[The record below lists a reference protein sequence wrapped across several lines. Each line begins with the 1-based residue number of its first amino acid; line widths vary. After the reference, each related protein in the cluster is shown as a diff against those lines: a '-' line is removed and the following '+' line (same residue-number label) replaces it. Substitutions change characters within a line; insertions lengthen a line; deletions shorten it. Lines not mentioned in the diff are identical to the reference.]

1 MNTQEN
7 AVTKVIKDLYA
18 SLVNLVGFII
28 SHTSDQLAD
37 IAIRALPILIPVPN
51 AIGIYFVSQS
61 ALGFSDHQALA
72 FALAIECALFGLSE
86 VVLMMFDGLQDNEAV
101 YRWPFRLSVGVATL
115 TMILIILIVYWLETA
130 HPILA
135 VLPLFSAAGAA
146 ALALRRWD
154 IRNKNR
160 QADELA
166 TARSVNVHLE
176 QALGTIEAERQ
187 AERDRV
193 NAERQAERERMNAD
207 RQAEVERL
215 NELRIEN
222 ARLAE
227 RASAQANAATP
238 GTNAKANTQAD
249 TDQRRRIVLDY
260 YRDNPGVSY
269 QAAAN
274 DLGIGKTTVYNA
286 VQFWEKAGTIH
297 VNGNGVEVVK

>member
-18 SLVNLVGFII
+18 SLVNLVGFVI

-51 AIGIYFVSQS
+51 AIGIYFVSQT

-101 YRWPFRLSVGVATL
+101 YRWPFRLSVAVATI

-135 VLPLFSAAGAA
+135 VLPLFSAAGAV

-154 IRNKNR
+154 IRNKDKR
-160 QADELA
+160 SDELA
-166 TARSVNVHLE
+166 AERARNVQAE
-176 QALGTIEAERQ
+176 QALGTFQAERQ
-187 AERDRV
+187 MELDRLEDERDAERF
-193 NAERQAERERMNAD
+193 AERERRAELE
-207 RQAEVERL
+207 RQA

-274 DLGIGKTTVYNA
+274 DLGIGKTTVFNA
-286 VQFWEKAGTIH
+286 VQFWEKNGNIH
-297 VNGNGVEVVK
+297 VNGNGVEVVA